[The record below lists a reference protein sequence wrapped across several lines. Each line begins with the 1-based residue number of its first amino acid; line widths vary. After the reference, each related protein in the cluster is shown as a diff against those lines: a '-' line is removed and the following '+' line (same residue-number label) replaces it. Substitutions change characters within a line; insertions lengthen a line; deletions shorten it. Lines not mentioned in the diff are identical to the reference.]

1 MDVPLRERLEVSLE
15 MPQDLMLLPGAQI
28 WTHVP

>member
-1 MDVPLRERLEVSLE
+1 MDVPLRERLAVSLV
-15 MPQDLMLLPGAQI
+15 MPADMMLLPGAQI

>member
-1 MDVPLRERLEVSLE
+1 MDVPDLVELEVSLVIPAE
-15 MPQDLMLLPGAQI
+15 RMLLPGAQI